1 MDIRLDN
8 KTILINGVT
17 GAIAG
22 RVAEKCVSRGA
33 DVFGIFGKDR
43 QEAERLSKEKNIK
56 VLSID
61 LCKEKITRD
70 LIKNFLADRKI
81 FGLVNAAG
89 AVIDKPLVRL
99 TDKDWDDV
107 VNVNLTSI
115 FYLTRAVL
123 PMIEPGGRI
132 INLSSTAGLIG
143 SAGQSN
149 YAAAK
154 AGLWAFTKSL
164 SREAAKSGI
173 MVNMVLPGFILSK
186 MTGLGSS
193 GREAGP
199 DNGMVYGLMRERA
212 RKESL
217 TGEFITPEVVAE
229 FIVYLVSDYSDG
241 ITGQAFNIDNRI
253 RRWW

>member
-1 MDIRLDN
+1 MKCSRTWKWN
-8 KTILINGVT
+8 KVILINGVT
-17 GAIAG
+17 GAIAS
-22 RVAEKCVSRGA
+22 RVAEKCVSKGA
-33 DVFGIFGKDR
+33 DVFGIYGKDIP
-43 QEAERLSKEKNIK
+43 EAERLSKEKNIK

-61 LCKEKITRD
+61 LCREKITQD

-99 TDKDWDDV
+99 SPKDWDDV
-107 VNVNLTSI
+107 LNVNLNSI

-123 PMIEPGGRI
+123 PMMEPGGRI
-132 INLSSTAGLIG
+132 INISSTAGLIG
-143 SAGQSN
+143 AEGQSN

-154 AGLWAFTKSL
+154 AGLWAFTKAL
-164 SREAAKSGI
+164 SREAAKSGV
-173 MVNMVLPGFILSK
+173 MANMVLPGWTLSK
-186 MTGLGSS
+186 MTEGVSHL
-193 GREAGP
+193 A
-199 DNGMVYGLMRERA
+199 RERA

-217 TGEFITPEVVAE
+217 TGELIKPEVVAD
-229 FIVYLVSDYSDG
+229 FIVYLLSDYSDG